1 MKITIAGDYFPDGI
15 VKQKID
21 NNDFSSIFDKATHDL
36 IEGSDYSIVNYESP
50 IVEDDS
56 YKPIDKDGPNLSSN
70 VKALDALKWL
80 GFKAVTLA
88 NNHILDYGPK
98 ALMDTISICEDSKI
112 DNVGAGKDL
121 KVASKILYLKFP
133 NDNFTIALINCCEH
147 EFSIATDNT
156 PGANP
161 LNPIRQYY
169 QIQDAKMNSD
179 FVILIIHGGH
189 EFFQLP
195 SPRMVETY
203 RFFIDSGA
211 NVVVNHHQHCF
222 SGYEI
227 YHGCPIFY
235 GLGNFC
241 FPRDGKVDSSW
252 NEGFILLLDIKKERL
267 EFELFPY
274 LQCNGNEQVV
284 MLENRSDFQRK
295 IKALNDIISNPESL
309 RKHVYD
315 FYDSRER
322 IYITAL
328 SPYTHRITS
337 ALCRRHLLPSFMSKY
352 KLLHLSNYI
361 NDEAHRDIMCYSIQE
376 FLKKK

>member
-56 YKPIDKDGPNLSSN
+56 YKPIDKGGPNLSSN